1 MRVSKLR
8 INDYLAAID
17 RHGAE
22 AASRAEMEYLVQTYS
37 TAGSVKKA
45 LSAYRNA
52 LRAID
57 AEHVALQYMCQS
69 KAEST
74 EIKRAYAA
82 AVSDRQRN
90 VRAIRDVDGY
100 LVYAESLLAATSYI
114 DRLLALAALTG
125 RRTSE
130 LLCSARF
137 EPVAGDYEAMF
148 HGQLKTKDRDA
159 APYVIPLLTDYQTVV
174 DALERLQ
181 AGQRDLW
188 GKPEKA
194 GNRTHKAISTRIKA
208 LRFGDYLGDGVIGR
222 DLRRAYGAI
231 AFAISG
237 LEGTITQQKY
247 VSDIL
252 GHGFDDIVTGGSYM
266 DFVVIE

>member
-1 MRVSKLR
+1 VSKLR
-8 INDYLAAID
+8 IDHYLAAIED
-17 RHGAE
+17 QGAE
-22 AASRAEMEYLVQTYS
+22 AASRAEMEYLAQAYS
-37 TAGSVKKA
+37 TPGSVKKA

-57 AEHVALQYMCQS
+57 AEHVALKYMRQS
-69 KAEST
+69 KADST
-74 EIKRAYAA
+74 ELKRDYAA
-82 AVSDRQRN
+82 TVSTRQRN
-90 VRAIRDVDGY
+90 VRVISDVDGY
-100 LVYAESLLAATSYI
+100 LIYAESLLAATSYI

-130 LLCSARF
+130 LLCSAQL
-137 EPVAGDYEAMF
+137 EAAGDYAAVF
-148 HGQLKTKDRDA
+148 TGQLKAKGRETE
-159 APYVIPLLTDYQTVV
+159 PYIIPLLTDYTTIA

-188 GKPEKA
+188 GNPEKA

-208 LRFGDYLGDGVIGR
+208 LRFAHFLGDGVIGR

-231 AFAISG
+231 AFAVSG

-247 VSDIL
+247 VSDVL
-252 GHGFDDIVTGGSYM
+252 GHGFDDNVTGGSYM